1 MSRPF
6 AILVPLADGFEEIEA
21 IVPVDVWRRAGF
33 AVTTAALAANPVT
46 AARRT
51 RHLADTALSA
61 AMGREFDLIY
71 LPGGQPGADALA
83 ADVDLLEK
91 LRRHAAGGR
100 WLAAICAAPLALRA
114 AGLLRDKQFTCHP
127 SVAADLTGSAAPS
140 AARVVVDGK
149 LITGRAAGAAF
160 ELALTVVRLVGG
172 AAAAAEVNQGLLCH
186 PALLT
191 P

>member
-33 AVTTAALAANPVT
+33 DVTTAALTVNPVI

-51 RHLADTALSA
+51 RHLADTTLSA
-61 AMGREFDLIY
+61 ALGREFDLIY
-71 LPGGQPGADALA
+71 LPGGQPGANALA
-83 ADVDLLEK
+83 ADTDLLEK
-91 LRRHAAGGR
+91 LRRQAAAGR
-100 WLAAICAAPLALRA
+100 WVAAICAAPLALRA

-127 SVAADLTGSAAPS
+127 SVAADLTDGGAPRD
-140 AARVVVDGK
+140 RVVVDGK